1 MFKRLK
7 TVTDGGQSLKTV
19 DEWDV
24 TRRLLGAGCGKSCTS
39 GSEGEVHRSNA
50 DIDSNVYIPMK
61 WYTKPYPRAVNI

>member
-24 TRRLLGAGCGKSCTS
+24 TRRLIGAGCGKSCTS
-39 GSEGEVHRSNA
+39 GSEGRDLQRSFGTW
-50 DIDSNVYIPMK
+50 SLLH
-61 WYTKPYPRAVNI
+61 

>member
-50 DIDSNVYIPMK
+50 DIDSNGYIPMQWDK
-61 WYTKPYPRAVNI
+61 QHWHKDVTI